1 MTSRLLRQLLRTLPY
16 QADRDL
22 YKNEMQEILLNYPNL
37 RLVEASVEDI
47 IFDDS
52 EKLKGIKIQDGMLN
66 IARIAGNGTT

>member
-1 MTSRLLRQLLRTLPY
+1 MLKSLLY

-22 YKNEMQEILLNYPNL
+22 YKKEMQETLLNYPNL

-47 IFDDS
+47 IFDDA

-66 IARIAGNGTT
+66 TACIAGNQKAQ